1 VIENSIAKRYA
12 RALIAVAQ
20 DEKRVD
26 EWGAELAS
34 FYEACLQTKGAFDVL
49 GNRHLD
55 LVARLRA
62 IDQISAKLGLGVSV
76 KNLLKLLLKKGR
88 FDLLSVIV
96 SEYGVIAHKV
106 MGRIVMQVVSAMPLE
121 ASQYDDLQRHFS
133 QVSGRKMVVK
143 TVLNP
148 TVLGGVRVHIG
159 DQVYDYTIA
168 KQMETLG
175 NRMLGL

>member
-1 VIENSIAKRYA
+1 MIENSIAKRYA
-12 RALIAVAQ
+12 RALISVAR
-20 DEKRVD
+20 DEKMVD
-26 EWGAELAS
+26 EFGAELAS

-49 GNRHLD
+49 SNRHLD

-62 IDQISAKLGLGVSV
+62 VNQISVKLALTIAV
-76 KNLLKLLLKKGR
+76 KNFLKLLLKKGR
-88 FDLLSVIV
+88 FDLLPIVV

-106 MGRIVMQVVSAMPLE
+106 MGRVVMQVVSAADLD
-121 ASQYDDLQRHFS
+121 ASQYDDLEKHFS

-143 TVLNP
+143 KVLNP

-175 NRMLGL
+175 QRMLGL